1 MGLRPKCPIWR
12 SLAWSSRTWSLWDPV
27 RIRTRGAGAVLGS
40 GAVRAGAAVDAFGL
54 GGGVVGEGVGGFAS
68 SVAEAVGEG
77 LAVGAAACVARTGG
91 GASCAPVAVP
101 GSQAVARA
109 ARATIETI
117 GTAVTRRARGRLPP
131 VLGAGAEGDA
141 DAFAM
146 AGPLVPVTALGTVGA
161 VGPLGTAC
169 PPGPDTP
176 GLDTPGLET
185 PEPDTPGPDIASCAR
200 TRSPSMPPLASRPS
214 HPLFVSAIARSPLA
228 HPPAR
233 CLLYGTDSRPARSP
247 NPPSDPRRASSPP
260 RVRPVDHGRVRPAG
274 AGPLRPGAEPLIPP
288 GETAGRRPVRTCET
302 PSMLGVTDLP
312 TYLAGLALIVLLPGP
327 NSLYVLSVAARRG
340 VRTGYTAAAGVWTGD
355 TVLMTLSALG
365 AASLLQTTPL
375 LFAIVKYAGAGYL
388 TWMAIGMLRAAVSL
402 WRERHR
408 RTAELVETAEAPE
421 AAASMERPYRRALV
435 VSLIN
440 PKAIL
445 FLISFFVQFVD
456 PGYAYPALS
465 FLVLGTLLQLASFA
479 YLSVLIFGGTRL
491 AAAFRRRKRLSA
503 GATSA
508 AGVLFLGF
516 AAKLS
521 LSSV

>member
-1 MGLRPKCPIWR
+1 
-12 SLAWSSRTWSLWDPV
+12 
-27 RIRTRGAGAVLGS
+27 
-40 GAVRAGAAVDAFGL
+40 
-54 GGGVVGEGVGGFAS
+54 
-68 SVAEAVGEG
+68 
-77 LAVGAAACVARTGG
+77 
-91 GASCAPVAVP
+91 
-101 GSQAVARA
+101 
-109 ARATIETI
+109 
-117 GTAVTRRARGRLPP
+117 
-131 VLGAGAEGDA
+131 
-141 DAFAM
+141 
-146 AGPLVPVTALGTVGA
+146 
-161 VGPLGTAC
+161 
-169 PPGPDTP
+169 
-176 GLDTPGLET
+176 
-185 PEPDTPGPDIASCAR
+185 
-200 TRSPSMPPLASRPS
+200 
-214 HPLFVSAIARSPLA
+214 
-228 HPPAR
+228 
-233 CLLYGTDSRPARSP
+233 
-247 NPPSDPRRASSPP
+247 
-260 RVRPVDHGRVRPAG
+260 
-274 AGPLRPGAEPLIPP
+274 
-288 GETAGRRPVRTCET
+288 
-302 PSMLGVTDLP
+302 MLGVTDLP

-375 LFAIVKYAGAGYL
+375 LFAIVKYAGAAYL

-408 RTAELVETAEAPE
+408 RTAELVETVETADAAEASGTAGPV
-421 AAASMERPYRRALV
+421 ERPYRRALV

-465 FLVLGTLLQLASFA
+465 FLLLGTLLQLASFA